1 MNWALIFE
9 SRNLFVEGLWT
20 TLQLAAISLAL
31 GFLVAVPCALAMQ
44 SQKRTVRLP
53 ARFYVYVFRGTPLIV
68 QVYLIYFGLPQF
80 DWIRTG
86 PLWSFLRDP
95 YWCALLAFT
104 LNTGAYTAEI
114 LRGAFATTPSGE
126 VEAATAIGM
135 SRFKAFSR
143 IVFPSAIRR
152 ALPQYGNEIIFLL
165 HGTVVASVIT
175 VTDILG
181 AGRTFNARYYTVYE
195 GLISAALLYMVL
207 TILISL
213 VFMAL
218 ERRFTRH
225 LKGVE

>member
-95 YWCALLAFT
+95 Y
-104 LNTGAYTAEI
+104 
-114 LRGAFATTPSGE
+114 
-126 VEAATAIGM
+126 
-135 SRFKAFSR
+135 
-143 IVFPSAIRR
+143 
-152 ALPQYGNEIIFLL
+152 
-165 HGTVVASVIT
+165 
-175 VTDILG
+175 
-181 AGRTFNARYYTVYE
+181 
-195 GLISAALLYMVL
+195 
-207 TILISL
+207 
-213 VFMAL
+213 
-218 ERRFTRH
+218 
-225 LKGVE
+225 